1 MSYGMMIYGYIALVA
16 LVAAIAVLAV
26 IIIKRKKK

>member
-1 MSYGMMIYGYIALVA
+1 MSYGAMIYGYIALVA